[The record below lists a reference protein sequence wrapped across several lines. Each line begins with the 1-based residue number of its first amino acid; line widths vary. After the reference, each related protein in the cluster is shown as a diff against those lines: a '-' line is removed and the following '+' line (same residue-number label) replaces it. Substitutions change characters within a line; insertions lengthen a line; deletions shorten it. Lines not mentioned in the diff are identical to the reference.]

1 MRVRVRRSD
10 KHHIAGKPT
19 DLMRALVRI
28 AWQGGTIL
36 DPFCGS
42 GTTGVAAIAEGLDFI
57 GYEVIS
63 TYAEQARVRCA
74 AAAAMTT
81 TGTSNA
87 INATNASPISNS
99 SAESHHSVRS
109 DLINVLKPES
119 TIRNAGYER

>member
-1 MRVRVRRSD
+1 MRRSD

-57 GYEVIS
+57 GYELIA

-74 AAAAMTT
+74 AAAISNTT
-81 TGTSNA
+81 AT
-87 INATNASPISNS
+87 INATNASNLVNP
-99 SAESHHSVRS
+99 SAVSHHHVTS
-109 DLINVLKPES
+109 DVINAMKTQS